1 MPVAPG
7 LKDKLAQATQ
17 NQIAAR
23 GNTGAPTMGTS
34 FSGGVNMPNSINSN
48 TSPGMLAPKSPPQ
61 YAPPKM
67 PSQQPQQAPTTN
79 YGGTGSPLNEIL
91 YSKEQY
97 DTGNKN
103 WASNNAQQFYAKLDP
118 AEAAA
123 VQGMNTQQLRDYIN
137 SKGGGPAGAGAGAG
151 NGSGGGVPAGGGYS
165 APVGGSAGFTPPIQ
179 SAPPKPYES
188 TYKGPD
194 LTGMTKN
201 IEDTYAN
208 RLAAELQKIRE
219 ARDVA
224 LQGYNLQE
232 TAATQG
238 AYDARNQSDVVNMQ
252 GAQAMKET
260 MANAGLTTDGQN
272 LTLQAGQNAA
282 RLGDLGLI
290 NRQET
295 NAKTNIAEQR
305 AGLQNN
311 AAGNELALQQQIDSD
326 KAAALLDLQKYGDT
340 RNFDVDNANY
350 GRYRDDVNQ
359 NFAQDQF
366 NYGQYQDQ
374 IQNNAQYG
382 GVYNGQKTVQQQ
394 QQEIQN
400 QAQYQGTYGGQKTVD
415 QQQQEFN
422 NGQTQWENKFNYG
435 QAIGQFGNGQQTVQ
449 KQQMMADLTGKMPD
463 GSKTS
468 QQQQQDL
475 SNMWQQADITGT
487 IPDKLAEMYGLP
499 KGTKTQSAAQW
510 AADNVLKNDQ
520 QDLDWIKEDFDQ
532 QDSMYD
538 NTADPAKYSGM
549 SAGQVSSALKSQFF
563 ESDGYPKVGP
573 DGKDLNTPERIYEL
587 VTGYGLPPGQDDQV
601 MISLG
606 MTPAQIAEWDKKTGF
621 NGGK

>member
-48 TSPGMLAPKSPPQ
+48 TSPGILAPKSPPQ

-67 PSQQPQQAPTTN
+67 PSQQPVQQPTTN

-137 SKGGGPAGAGAGAG
+137 SKGSGPAGAGAGAG

-165 APVGGSAGFTPPIQ
+165 APVGGSASFSPPIQ
-179 SAPPKPYES
+179 SQPAAPYQS

-194 LTGMTKN
+194 LTGMEKN
-201 IEDTYAN
+201 IKDTYAN

-219 ARDVA
+219 ARDTA

-232 TAATQG
+232 KTAQQG

-252 GAQAMKET
+252 GQQRMDET

-282 RLGDLGLI
+282 RLGDLGQI

-295 NAKTNIAEQR
+295 NALTNIAEQR

-326 KAAALLDLQKYGDT
+326 QAAALLDLQKYGDT

-350 GRYRDDVNQ
+350 GRYRDDVSQ
-359 NFAQDQF
+359 QFAQDQF
-366 NYGQYQDQ
+366 NYGQYQDDV
-374 IQNNAQYG
+374 QNQAQYG
-382 GVYNGQKTVQQQ
+382 GVYKGQQTMQQQ
-394 QQEIQN
+394 QQNIQN
-400 QAQYQGTYGGQKTVD
+400 EAQYNGTYGGKQTVD
-415 QQQQEFN
+415 QAQQQWQNNFNQTGQNQQQAQQQYQNSYQKARDSIADKRYQAEFD
-422 NGQTQWENKFNYG
+422 EDVKRYG
-435 QAIGQFGNGQQTVQ
+435 QDYAM
-449 KQQMMADLTGKMPD
+449 KQLQYKDDKAYKDFQMTL
-463 GSKTS
+463 
-468 QQQQQDL
+468 QQDQNDLAWYSEDYNQSNPTGGAAYKPPGYEGMTASQVTANL
-475 SNMWQQADITGT
+475 SKQ
-487 IPDKLAEMYGLP
+487 L
-499 KGTKTQSAAQW
+499 
-510 AADNVLKNDQ
+510 
-520 QDLDWIKEDFDQ
+520 FD
-532 QDSMYD
+532 SEG
-538 NTADPAKYSGM
+538 DPI
-549 SAGQVSSALKSQFF
+549 AGA
-563 ESDGYPKVGP
+563 P
-573 DGKDLNTPERIYEL
+573 NTPDAIWQM
-587 VTGYGLPPGQDDQV
+587 VVGYGLPDGQDDQV
-601 MISLG
+601 MLSLG
-606 MTPAQIAEWDKKTGF
+606 MKPDQIAAMDKKYG
-621 NGGK
+621 GGK

>member
-7 LKDKLAQATQ
+7 LKEKLAQATQ

-34 FSGGVNMPNSINSN
+34 NGINSQ
-48 TSPGMLAPKSPPQ
+48 TSPGMLAPKAPPQ
-61 YAPPKM
+61 YTPPKI
-67 PSQQPQQAPTTN
+67 PSQQPVQQPTTN
-79 YGGTGSPLNEIL
+79 YGGTGNPLNEIL

-97 DTGNKN
+97 DAGNKN
-103 WASNNAQQFYAKLDP
+103 WASNNAQQFYAKLGTE
-118 AEAAA
+118 EAAK

-137 SKGGGPAGAGAGAG
+137 SKNSGPAGAGAGASG
-151 NGSGGGVPAGGGYS
+151 GGQSGGGGGGVPAGGGYS

-219 ARDVA
+219 ARDTA

-295 NAKTNIAEQR
+295 TAKTNIAEQR

-340 RNFDVDNANY
+340 RNFDVDQANY
-350 GRYRDDVNQ
+350 GRYRDDVSQ
-359 NFAQDQF
+359 QFAQDQF
-366 NYGQYQDQ
+366 DYGQYQDDV
-374 IQNNAQYG
+374 QNQAQYG
-382 GVYNGQKTVQQQ
+382 GVYKGNKTVQQQ
-394 QQEIQN
+394 QQDIQN

-415 QQQQEFN
+415 QQQRDFD
-422 NGQTQWENKFNYG
+422 NGQTTWQNKFAYG
-435 QAIGQFGNGQQTVQ
+435 QAIGQFGNGQQTVE
-449 KQQMMADLTGKMPD
+449 KQRMMSDLTGKMPD

-475 SNMWQQADITGT
+475 SNMWQQADLTGT

-510 AADNVLKNDQ
+510 AAENVLAQDGR
-520 QDLDWIKEDFDQ
+520 DLDWIKEDFDQ
-532 QDSMYD
+532 QDAMYD
-538 NTADPAKYSGM
+538 NTSDPAKYSGM
-549 SAGQVSSALKSQFF
+549 SAGQVTSALKSQLFD
-563 ESDGYPKVGP
+563 SSGRPKRDVNGN
-573 DGKDLNTPERIYEL
+573 DIVTKPEDIYGMVL
-587 VTGYGLPPGQDDQV
+587 DYGLPEGQDDQV
-601 MISLG
+601 MMSLG
-606 MTPAQIAEWDKKTGF
+606 LTAKQIADFDKMTGHVP
-621 NGGK
+621 GK